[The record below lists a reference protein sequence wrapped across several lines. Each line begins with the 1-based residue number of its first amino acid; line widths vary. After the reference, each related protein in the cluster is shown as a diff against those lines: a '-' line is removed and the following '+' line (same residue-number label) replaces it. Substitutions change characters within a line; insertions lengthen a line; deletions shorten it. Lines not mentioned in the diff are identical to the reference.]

1 MPRIMRSFFFLL
13 MVLGTGSIFFS
24 ACGSGGDPLFEMPI
38 EAQFDIPA
46 GLDNFQTHYFIIRRV
61 PTFAQ
66 RYGISERDG
75 VERIN
80 AGRGLLA
87 AQFNA
92 VDWGSVREISIHISG
107 SNDLENGKEVFFQD
121 RIDFS
126 GVEEL
131 RLFSSL
137 SEVKD
142 ILLQDFVDIEVR
154 LNFRRITIQEIDARL
169 NLNFVAYGPE

>member
-1 MPRIMRSFFFLL
+1 MPRIMRSFFLL
-13 MVLGTGSIFFS
+13 IMISGIGSLIFS
-24 ACGSGGDPLFEMPI
+24 SCSTGGDPLFDMPI
-38 EAQFDIPA
+38 EARFDIQA
-46 GLDNFQTHYFIIRRV
+46 GLDNFQTHFFIIRRV
-61 PTFAQ
+61 PTFAE
-66 RYGISERDG
+66 RYGIAERDG
-75 VERIN
+75 IRRIN
-80 AGRGLLA
+80 AGRGLLT

-92 VDWGSVREISIHISG
+92 VDWGNVREISIHVSG
-107 SNDLENGKEVFFQD
+107 SNDLENAREVFFQD

-154 LNFRRITIQEIDARL
+154 INFRRTTIQEIDARL